1 MYSRGVR
8 ADAGRVN
15 GDGGG
20 IETIW
25 SLVGGA
31 DIGGSSLSPDR
42 SHRLQLLDLEV
53 AGESLSAGAEVDV
66 KEALDAAEVTEMGLL
81 LSKTNREL
89 VPVDIGLVRT
99 GDRFLRNSR

>member
-1 MYSRGVR
+1 MK
-8 ADAGRVN
+8 

-20 IETIW
+20 METIC

-31 DIGGSSLSPDR
+31 DMGGSSLSFAV
-42 SHRLQLLDLEV
+42 SHRVQLLDLDV
-53 AGESLSAGAEVDV
+53 AGESLSAGADVDV
-66 KEALDAAEVTEMGLL
+66 KEALDAADVTETGRE

-99 GDRFLRNSR
+99 GDRFFRNSR